1 LTRILY
7 IGGSGEISY
16 ACVAASVRLG
26 HEVSVFNRGSKTS
39 SLPKSVEVLQGDL
52 KSATPYAVLQGR
64 EFDVV
69 CQFLAFDTAAIKR
82 DIETFQGRC
91 KQYIFISTASVY
103 QKPLG
108 NHVIREDTPLGNPFW
123 AYSRHKAACES
134 LLADSNLPVTIV
146 RPSHTYRTRLP
157 GSVIDGDHQ
166 AWRIKNDRPIIVH
179 GDGQSLWTL
188 THAED
193 FAAAFVQ
200 LCGNPAAFGQTFHI
214 TNSQAHTWDTIIA
227 AVGIALNKPIK
238 AVHVASDKLIQ
249 YNPDWEGPLLGDKS
263 NSVVFDNQRVID
275 TIGSWQCAISLAEGL
290 QRATTFVEARLQHYT
305 PNPETEVLVNR
316 IVERE
321 SHL

>member
-1 LTRILY
+1 MTRILY
-7 IGGSGEISY
+7 IGGSGEISH
-16 ACVAASVRLG
+16 ACVAASVLLG
-26 HEVSVFNRGSKTS
+26 HEVSVFNRGSKIN
-39 SLPKSVEVLQGDL
+39 SLPESVELLQGDL
-52 KSATPYAVLQGR
+52 RSAAPYAVLQNR

-103 QKPLG
+103 QKPLS

-123 AYSRHKAACES
+123 EYSQKKAACES
-134 LLADSNLPVTIV
+134 LLTDSNLPVTIV

-157 GSVIDGDHQ
+157 STIIDGDHQ
-166 AWRIKNDRPIIVH
+166 AWRIKNDMPIIVH

-188 THAED
+188 THADD
-193 FAAAFVQ
+193 FAAAFAQ
-200 LCGNPAAFGQTFHI
+200 LCGNPAALGQTFHI
-214 TNSQAHTWDTIIA
+214 TNSRAHTWDAIIA
-227 AVGIALNKPIK
+227 NVGIALNKPLK
-238 AVHVASDKLIQ
+238 VVHVASDKLIK
-249 YNPDWEGPLLGDKS
+249 YEPNWEGPLLGDKS

-275 TIGSWQCAISLAEGL
+275 AIGGWQCAIGLVEGL

-305 PNPETEVLVNR
+305 PNPETEALVNR

-321 SHL
+321 SRL